1 LKGPEIFA
9 KSRKFQDYN
18 IAMPHIP
25 RPRPAPDD
33 ALPPEEVRFTE
44 LRVEPWPDGRR
55 VRVHLTL
62 TPFQQNPNLDV
73 ILSDASGEEA
83 GRVDIIETAEYRIV
97 FTMHIRSAQ
106 ASGPFSLKA
115 NISYPEI
122 GVVATQTTSFEILP
136 DSGGD
141 N

>member
-1 LKGPEIFA
+1 MAHLPRSRPTPEG
-9 KSRKFQDYN
+9 
-18 IAMPHIP
+18 
-25 RPRPAPDD
+25 

-55 VRVHLTL
+55 IRVHMTL
-62 TPFQQNPNLDV
+62 TPFQKNPSLDV
-73 ILSDASGEEA
+73 TLTDAGGEKT
-83 GRVDIIETAEYRIV
+83 GRVDIIETAEHRIV

-106 ASGPFSLKA
+106 TGGPFSLTA

-122 GVVATQTTSFEILP
+122 GVVSTQTIRFEVQP
-136 DSGGD
+136 PSGGD